1 MGAVGFKDNFFFFFR
16 CKQASQ
22 SSALVVQP
30 VAGKG

>member
-1 MGAVGFKDNFFFFFR
+1 MGADGFKDNFFFFR